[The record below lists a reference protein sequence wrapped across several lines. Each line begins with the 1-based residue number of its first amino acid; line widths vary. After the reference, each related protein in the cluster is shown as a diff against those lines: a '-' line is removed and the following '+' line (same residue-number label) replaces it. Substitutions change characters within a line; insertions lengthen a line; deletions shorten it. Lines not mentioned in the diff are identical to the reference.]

1 MIKMKRFYLIALSGV
16 GVLLIMGS
24 VVCGQDVFRSATPE
38 VKSTMKKLDEFL
50 NKVEDALMAGDLP
63 RASSLAKDLDT
74 ATHKLCNIDLS
85 TSKLTSAEQEEFKRL
100 REDFHYRI
108 DRFSAAAKE
117 SSTDIAQFE
126 FEKARQS
133 CGDCHKLFKK
143 KKA

>member
-16 GVLLIMGS
+16 GVLLIIGS
-24 VVCGQDVFRSATPE
+24 VVCGEDVFRSATPE

-63 RASSLAKDLDT
+63 RASNLAKDLDM
-74 ATHKLCNIDLS
+74 ACHKLCDVDLS
-85 TSKLTSAEQEEFKRL
+85 TAKLTSPEKEEFKRL

-108 DRFSAAAKE
+108 ERFSTAAKE

-133 CGDCHKLFKK
+133 CGNCHKLFKK
-143 KKA
+143 KA